1 MSDASVTE
9 RRIRPIQDAVASSN
23 WKQALQLCDKWSKKG
38 EKSDRFLALKAFVLV
53 NLSEKAHHDRGKT
66 EILDLCKRNPPI
78 TEPEAIYQMQDA
90 LKCLSL
96 KEEEGPKIWERAV
109 IAKQNDKDLYT
120 RWLNQA
126 IADNDWLSAQKVW
139 LHGQFYECKRRRLTW
154 GHIPTGHH
162 GVAKIIP

>member
-1 MSDASVTE
+1 MPDAAE
-9 RRIRPIQDAVASSN
+9 Q
-23 WKQALQLCDKWSKKG
+23 
-38 EKSDRFLALKAFVLV
+38 ALKAFVLV
-53 NLSEKAHHDRGKT
+53 NLPEKAHHDRGKT

-90 LKCLSL
+90 LMCLSL

-126 IADNDWLSAQKVW
+126 IADSDWLSAQKVW

>member
-1 MSDASVTE
+1 MRQVVKEGRKVGQIPGRHPPPQVLESTFGPDPAE
-9 RRIRPIQDAVASSN
+9 Q
-23 WKQALQLCDKWSKKG
+23 
-38 EKSDRFLALKAFVLV
+38 ALKAFVLV
-53 NLSEKAHHDRGKT
+53 NLPEKAQHERGKT
-66 EILDLCKRNPPI
+66 EVLDLCKRNPPI

-109 IAKQNDKDLYT
+109 TAKQNDKDLYT

-126 IADNDWLSAQKVW
+126 IADSDWLSAQKVW

-154 GHIPTGHH
+154 GHISTGHH